1 MTQEMAKGSNIA
13 LTSAAVRTVL
23 RWEVGDGAAALD
35 VDASALLLGACGRV
49 RSDEDFVFY
58 NQPRHPSRL
67 VRHRAKRRGG
77 SGGTDT
83 IEVELGDLPSDVH
96 RVVLSASAD
105 GGAFGALG
113 SLSLLLFD
121 SAEES
126 TEPEAALA
134 RFVLT
139 GMSSETALLCGELY
153 RRGTGWKFRTMGQGY
168 SSGLLGLATDFG
180 VSVDDEALGDAH
192 PPAPD
197 AVAPDAT
204 AQGPVQD
211 PAAAPVA
218 SERPAPSPAPPHPTP
233 PPQPGYGYPPPPTA
247 PPPTGQP
254 DPGYGYPQSP
264 QPSYGYSA
272 SPPAA
277 YGYPAPVRS
286 QPAQPQPVE
295 DDFELPLQGPQFQPT
310 RT

>member
-13 LTSAAVRTVL
+13 LTAAAVRTVL

-35 VDASALLLGACGRV
+35 VDASALLLGAHGQV

-67 VRHRAKRRGG
+67 VRHRAKHRGG

-83 IEVELGDLPSDVH
+83 IEVELDALPSDVH

-113 SLSLLLFD
+113 GLSLLLFD

-126 TEPEAALA
+126 GEPEAALA

-139 GMSSETALLCGELY
+139 GMSSETAVLCGELY
-153 RRGTGWKFRTMGQGY
+153 RRGTGWRFRTLGQGY

-180 VSVDDEALGDAH
+180 ITVDDEALGDAH
-192 PPAPD
+192 APD
-197 AVAPDAT
+197 AVAP
-204 AQGPVQD
+204 GPVVPEAAQE

-218 SERPAPSPAPPHPTP
+218 SEGPTPNPAPPHPMT

-247 PPPTGQP
+247 QQ
-254 DPGYGYPQSP
+254 DPGYGYPQPP
-264 QPSYGYSA
+264 QPSYAYPA

-277 YGYPAPVRS
+277 YGYPAPARP
-286 QPAQPQPVE
+286 QPAPAQPVE
-295 DDFELPLQGPQFQPT
+295 DDFELPLQGPQFQPH
-310 RT
+310 RP